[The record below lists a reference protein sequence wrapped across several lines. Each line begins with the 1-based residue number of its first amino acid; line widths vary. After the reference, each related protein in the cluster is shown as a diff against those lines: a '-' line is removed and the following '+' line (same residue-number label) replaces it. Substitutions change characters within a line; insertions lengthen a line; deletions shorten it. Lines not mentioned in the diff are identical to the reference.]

1 MSKPQWICLICA
13 EDFTRKSSGR
23 RHMNNSSIHSKK
35 PNIVRYIDY
44 IIGRIKGDYP
54 PPINPSRLQRRR
66 TNKQHG
72 PHNPTFTHDYNNT
85 LDARAI
91 SNSRLDSVNH
101 LNVSLPM
108 ANDNNSKKSYLYSDA
123 TGQQLPKA
131 TYKGQTWFLGE
142 SQITLSSKFEEIKRI
157 SKPYFSSEN
166 LNILLTNLARQVFHD
181 GGNDHIIDQYIT
193 KFRQKINQLE
203 AFDYLS
209 SSKRMTGTNTS
220 EQWTQQGTTHNPS
233 FRGVDEVAAIK
244 LAEIEQLLTSRCP
257 PEFVKNVITG
267 LTKQFNMTGDHSS
280 LDEALER
287 HRRNVRGYAMRE

>member
-1 MSKPQWICLICA
+1 MSKPQWICVICA

-23 RHMNNSSIHSKK
+23 RHVNNSNIHDKK
-35 PNIVRYIDY
+35 PIIVRYIDY
-44 IIGRIKGDYP
+44 IIGRVKGDYP
-54 PPINPSRLQRRR
+54 PPINPSRLQRGK
-66 TNKQHG
+66 TNKQHE

-108 ANDNNSKKSYLYSDA
+108 TNDNNSKKSYLYSDA

-157 SKPYFSSEN
+157 SRPYFSSEN
-166 LNILLTNLARQVFHD
+166 LNILLINLARQIIHD
-181 GGNDHIIDQYIT
+181 GGNDHIINQYMT
-193 KFRQKINQLE
+193 KFRQKINQLQ
-203 AFDYLS
+203 AFDYLP
-209 SSKRMTGTNTS
+209 SSKRMTGRNTP

-244 LAEIEQLLTSRCP
+244 LAKIEQLLTPRYP
-257 PEFVKNVITG
+257 TEFVKNVIMG

-280 LDEALER
+280 LDQALER